1 MDHTHFR
8 PAASPAPSRRATCF
22 PGRQSSA
29 GAVAGLLFVPFL
41 SGVHAR
47 RVLKVPIPLANF
59 TQLLQQD
66 LAAIERP
73 DP

>member
-1 MDHTHFR
+1 MRHKKSKRTEDLMKQHLVRF
-8 PAASPAPSRRATCF
+8 
-22 PGRQSSA
+22 
-29 GAVAGLLFVPFL
+29 GAVAGLLFVSFL
-41 SGVHAR
+41 SEVHAR
-47 RVLKVPIPLANF
+47 RVLKVPIPLADF

>member
-1 MDHTHFR
+1 MRHKKSKRTEDLMKQHLVR
-8 PAASPAPSRRATCF
+8 LD
-22 PGRQSSA
+22 
-29 GAVAGLLFVPFL
+29 AVAGLLFVSFL
-41 SGVHAR
+41 SEVHAR
-47 RVLKVPIPLANF
+47 RVLEVPIPLANF